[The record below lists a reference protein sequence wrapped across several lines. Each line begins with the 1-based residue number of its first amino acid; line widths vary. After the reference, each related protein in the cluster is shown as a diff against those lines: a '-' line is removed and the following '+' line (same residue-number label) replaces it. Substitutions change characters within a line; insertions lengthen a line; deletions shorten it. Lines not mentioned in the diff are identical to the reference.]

1 MDIKKDN
8 NRDCDD
14 ALDALQETFNTSVS
28 KELEKGLKK
37 ALDGF
42 RQDLKEHPY
51 LRSQKGRWRY
61 RWRRMF
67 PFHAPFLRFLLLT
80 GAAAACIAVLMTL
93 FLGNKSTTWAD
104 VEEHFRAIPFC
115 AVSVYFGS
123 PYSSGDGRAQYW
135 ISSDG
140 RARIHS
146 GDKIAFVDLNGGRRY
161 ISTFNVKTRRE
172 DTHGYICKNIL
183 QVFERVK
190 RYGKPTL
197 KSIIEAMTG
206 ENMIDA
212 TSLLVSDV
220 EVSKDLLV
228 FDAQSY
234 DTLWN
239 IRVWALR
246 ESKLPIRIRK
256 WHRRYDRYEEVLFSY
271 SKEQP
276 KEFFNPDAFEKRL
289 KDSASTEHDL
299 KYMFL
304 QDPKFPSFPAQD
316 S

>member
-1 MDIKKDN
+1 MEIKKDN
-8 NRDCDD
+8 HRDHDV
-14 ALDALQETFNTSVS
+14 LDALQETFNAPVPD
-28 KELEKGLKK
+28 ELEKKLRKT
-37 ALDGF
+37 LDGF

-51 LRSQKGRWRY
+51 VRDEKSRWRH
-61 RWRRMF
+61 RWRGIF
-67 PFHAPFLRFLLLT
+67 PFSLPFVRFLLLT
-80 GAAAACIAVLMTL
+80 GTGAACIAMVMLL
-93 FLGNKSTTWAD
+93 FFGNKSTTWAD
-104 VEEHFRAIPFC
+104 VEEHFRSIPFC

-123 PYSSGDGRAQYW
+123 PYIGGHGKARYW

-146 GDKIAFVDLNGGRRY
+146 GDKIAFVDLNDGRRY
-161 ISTFNVKTRRE
+161 YRTFDVKTRRE
-172 DTHGYICKNIL
+172 RAGGYIFKNIL
-183 QVFERVK
+183 QVFEKVERF
-190 RYGKPTL
+190 GKPTL
-197 KSIIEAMTG
+197 ESIIEAMTG

-212 TSLLVSDV
+212 TSLVVSGVD
-220 EVSKDLLV
+220 VSKDLLV
-228 FDAQSY
+228 FDAESY

-246 ESKLPIRIRK
+246 ESKLPIRILK

-276 KEFFNPDAFEKRL
+276 KEFFDSNAFEERL
-289 KDSASTEHDL
+289 KDPTSTERDL

-304 QDPKFPSFPAQD
+304 QDHRGQSLPAPS

>member
-1 MDIKKDN
+1 MDMKKDN
-8 NRDCDD
+8 NKDRDD
-14 ALDALQETFNTSVS
+14 ALDALQETFNASVPE
-28 KELEKGLKK
+28 ELEKRLKK

-51 LRSQKGRWRY
+51 LNSKKGRWGY
-61 RWRRMF
+61 RWRRIF
-67 PFHAPFLRFLLLT
+67 PFHAPFVRFLLLT
-80 GAAAACIAVLMTL
+80 GVAAACVAVVMTL
-93 FLGNKSTTWAD
+93 LFGNKSTTWAD

-123 PYSSGDGRAQYW
+123 PYSSGNGRAQYW
-135 ISSDG
+135 ISGDG

-146 GDKIAFVDLNGGRRY
+146 DDKVAFVDLSGGRRY
-161 ISTFNVKTRRE
+161 LRTFNVKTRRE
-172 DTHGYICKNIL
+172 DVDSYICKNIL
-183 QVFERVK
+183 QAFERVK

-206 ENMIDA
+206 ENMIDT

-228 FDAQSY
+228 FDAESY

-246 ESKLPIRIRK
+246 ESKLPIRILK

-276 KEFFNPDAFEKRL
+276 KEFFNADAFEKRL
-289 KDSASTEHDL
+289 KDPASTEHDL

-304 QDPKFPSFPAQD
+304 QDPKAPSFPAQD
-316 S
+316 N

>member
-8 NRDCDD
+8 NRGHDV
-14 ALDALQETFNTSVS
+14 LDALQETFNSPVPE
-28 KELEKGLKK
+28 ELEKKLRKT
-37 ALDGF
+37 LDGF

-51 LRSQKGRWRY
+51 LSNKKGSWRY
-61 RWRRMF
+61 RWRGIF
-67 PFHAPFLRFLLLT
+67 PFSLPLVRFLLLT
-80 GAAAACIAVLMTL
+80 GTGAACIAMVMLLL
-93 FLGNKSTTWAD
+93 FGNKSTTWAD

-115 AVSVYFGS
+115 ALSVYFGS
-123 PYSSGDGRAQYW
+123 PYTSGNGKVQYW

-161 ISTFNVKTRRE
+161 LRKFNVKTRRE
-172 DTHGYICKNIL
+172 TGQGYICRNIL
-183 QVFERVK
+183 QAFERVN
-190 RYGKPTL
+190 RFEKPTL

-212 TSLLVSDV
+212 TSLVVSDI

-228 FDAQSY
+228 FDAESY

-239 IRVWALR
+239 IRVWAFR
-246 ESKLPIRIRK
+246 ESKLPIRILK

-276 KEFFNPDAFEKRL
+276 KEFFDPNAFEERL
-289 KDSASTEHDL
+289 KDPASTEHDL

-304 QDPKFPSFPAQD
+304 QGPWGQSFPAPGG
-316 S
+316 

>member
-8 NRDCDD
+8 NTDHDA
-14 ALDALQETFNTSVS
+14 ALDALQETFNTSVPEALE
-28 KELEKGLKK
+28 KELRKT
-37 ALDGF
+37 LDGF

-51 LRSQKGRWRY
+51 LSNKKGRWRY
-61 RWRRMF
+61 RWRGIF
-67 PFHAPFLRFLLLT
+67 PFSLPLVRFLLLT
-80 GAAAACIAVLMTL
+80 GTGAACIAMVMLL
-93 FLGNKSTTWAD
+93 FLGNKSATWAD

-115 AVSVYFGS
+115 AVSVYFGN
-123 PYSSGDGRAQYW
+123 PYSNGHGKAQYW

-146 GDKIAFVDLNGGRRY
+146 GDKIAFADLNGGWRHFR
-161 ISTFNVKTRRE
+161 TFNVKTRRE
-172 DTHGYICKNIL
+172 AALGYIFKNIL
-183 QVFERVK
+183 RAFEEVK
-190 RYGKPTL
+190 RFGKPTL
-197 KSIIEAMTG
+197 KSIIETMTG

-212 TSLLVSDV
+212 TSLVVSDV

-246 ESKLPIRIRK
+246 ESKLPIRILK

-276 KEFFNPDAFEKRL
+276 KEFFDPNAFEERL
-289 KDSASTEHDL
+289 KDPASTEHDL

-304 QDPKFPSFPAQD
+304 QGPWGQSFPAPGG
-316 S
+316 